1 MRLFLRRYCLL
12 TITALL
18 CIAPLGCEESLANN
32 VTRKSLDALLVDLNV
47 AVSKNSQEELEKVIR
62 DAKKLQASSKSHI
75 QSKNLVLATA
85 NEKLARLKYRAL
97 SVSLYATKASLQSIA
112 TQSTKISR
120 IRGTAS
126 SFFQAGQPTDSV
138 DMGQQIQLI
147 AEQNKLVQN
156 GTVSQSTSSIAIS
169 KVKSEAAR
177 TEADALSETAK
188 VLFQESEE
196 LGIIEGHA
204 SFKKGVQT
212 VRKSQQVDMSAES
225 IEIESLLLTQRLLD
239 DAQAELDA
247 ITIIIE
253 GVKNTSESLEKVRFV
268 SIQNANT
275 LNQFADELDIEVAAN
290 MATALEDAKRLLTQ
304 LNAIATEID
313 AAIQAVSRSGGNTR
327 ESQQTVSSWK
337 LSLQWLLGQVEE
349 SKHFLLAEE
358 RMAVLKLIE
367 NAIETSSSTWH
378 ARGNSI
384 QIEIDRASDGAIA
397 AYENATNLAGNLG
410 SNSELLLIQLEAR
423 IAVLQGKPVSETS
436 EPEDDGSPATSNETH
451 SDATQTA
458 GFATPEELIATFNA
472 LPPFER
478 ADGTSPAPDLSVYF
492 DGNNAN
498 GQKFLGLMQKI
509 TTSFSNLAIAVR
521 THIGADAI
529 QQMIDKLPPSPSGM
543 LKSNLILNTLEVQG
557 EDNAT
562 VTDASGKSMQLQKT
576 AQGWKILMGA
586 SLDANPQTT
595 EFAMMMLEGLGT
607 MAGLMEMVTDQIN
620 TGQITTLEQLEQVIE
635 NASGDMEL

>member
-97 SVSLYATKASLQSIA
+97 SASLYATKASLQSIA
-112 TQSTKISR
+112 SQSTKISR

-138 DMGQQIQLI
+138 DIGQQIQLI

-156 GTVSQSTSSIAIS
+156 ATVSQSTSSIATS

-177 TEADALSETAK
+177 TEAAALSETAK
-188 VLFQESEE
+188 VLFQEAEE
-196 LGIIEGHA
+196 LGTIEGHA

-212 VRKSQQVDMSAES
+212 VRKSQQLDMSAES
-225 IEIESLLLTQRLLD
+225 IEVESLLLTQRLLD
-239 DAQAELDA
+239 DARAELEA
-247 ITIIIE
+247 ITLIIE
-253 GVKNTSESLEKVRFV
+253 GVKNTSESLEKIRFV

-275 LNQFADELDIEVAAN
+275 LNNFADELDVEVAAN
-290 MATALEDAKRLLTQ
+290 MATALESAVHVLSQ
-304 LNAIATEID
+304 LNAITTEIE
-313 AAIQAVSRSGGNTR
+313 AALQAVNRSGGNSR
-327 ESQQTVSSWK
+327 KSQQTASSWK

-349 SKHFLLAEE
+349 SKHSLLTEE
-358 RMAVLKLIE
+358 RGAISKLIE
-367 NAIETSSSTWH
+367 NAIETSSSSWH
-378 ARGNSI
+378 ARADTI
-384 QIEIDRASDGAIA
+384 QIEIDSASDGAIA
-397 AYENATNLAGNLG
+397 AYENATNLARTLG
-410 SNSELLLIQLEAR
+410 SESELLSIQLEAR
-423 IAVLQGKPVSETS
+423 IAVLQGNPVPETS
-436 EPEDDGSPATSNETH
+436 KPDTQGSPATSNGTD
-451 SDATQTA
+451 SDATQTI

-498 GQKFLGLMQKI
+498 GQKYLGLMQKI
-509 TTSFSNLAIAVR
+509 ATSIANLTIAVR

-529 QQMIDKLPPSPSGM
+529 QKLNDKLPPSPSGG

-562 VTDASGKSMQLQKT
+562 VTDASGKTMQLQKT

-586 SLDANPQTT
+586 SLDANPQTA
-595 EFAMMMLEGLGT
+595 EFAMMMLESLGT
-607 MAGLMEMVTDQIN
+607 MAGMMEMVTGQIN
-620 TGQITTLEQLEQVIE
+620 AGQITTFEQLEQVIE
-635 NASGDMEL
+635 AASGDIGF